1 MGVTGLLPHLK
12 EIQEASSLEK
22 YRGKTLAV
30 DTYGWLHRGLISCAQ
45 ELCQDKPT
53 KKYVTYVMNRV
64 KMLKHFGVEPYL
76 VFDGAN
82 LPTKADTAKERR
94 EKREEARKKADN
106 FVKRGDR
113 KLAWKEFMKA
123 AGVSHEMAKSIM
135 VELDLHKV
143 KYIVA
148 PYEADPQMVYLEKIG
163 AVDGILSED
172 SDLLI
177 FGCRRLITKLNDQ
190 AECYEINRDNFAR
203 VKKIP
208 SLAQYTPAQ
217 LRLVAMLSGCD
228 YTKGIANI
236 GIKTAFNLV
245 KKYNNFDRVLIALR
259 SDGKKIEPDFEDEV
273 HKANLAFQFQKV
285 FDPFHQKLTTLNEYP
300 DDMDFDFE
308 LLESCCG
315 KSFDNEIH
323 VQICNGKINP
333 NTHDLLLA
341 REQSLATLKGNS
353 VYGIPSTKATTA
365 TKTKS
370 LTNNGI
376 NVKKT
381 GIDSFFKSSSA
392 SLLKSESKL
401 VSSKPSI
408 DSLSKSELTC
418 ESTKPN
424 ILASS
429 TKANTQPLTSPKRTQ
444 TNSSKRSLAHRLHS
458 DPTVERLSP
467 TSKKIKKYTE
477 TVDQSSSG
485 GSSKFFKPRNNVPTP
500 DITIKNRTETF
511 FDSSAISGDSD
522 IPDEFS
528 SPVKNVRAIGEIVDT
543 KNVLKE
549 LEQEGSITDNDEI
562 DDSLKN
568 DAKISN
574 HNKEDFDLS
583 DENEEIEESPVKEKT
598 ATKLSLFATTLRER
612 FLMRN
617 TEQEN
622 KPINLVKYSSKKIK
636 DGRSRIMDDPKENI
650 SPLSSDDSLP
660 HIQPPSLEGVKTSH
674 NFTHERNRKQVFSK
688 SLQKPVAEG
697 PIAKVQPKKTVDLR
711 QFAFS
716 RN

>member
-300 DDMDFDFE
+300 DDLDFDFE

-323 VQICNGKINP
+323 VQICNGKLNP

-381 GIDSFFKSSSA
+381 GIDSFF
-392 SLLKSESKL
+392 
-401 VSSKPSI
+401 
-408 DSLSKSELTC
+408 
-418 ESTKPN
+418 N
-424 ILASS
+424 

-543 KNVLKE
+543 RNVLKE

-583 DENEEIEESPVKEKT
+583 DENEEIEESPVKKKT

-612 FLMRN
+612 FLMKN
-617 TEQEN
+617 T
-622 KPINLVKYSSKKIK
+622 
-636 DGRSRIMDDPKENI
+636 
-650 SPLSSDDSLP
+650 
-660 HIQPPSLEGVKTSH
+660 
-674 NFTHERNRKQVFSK
+674 
-688 SLQKPVAEG
+688 
-697 PIAKVQPKKTVDLR
+697 
-711 QFAFS
+711 
-716 RN
+716 